1 MNANRWTFLGI
12 TAAEGLLPFPSPN
25 KDILLIGAR
34 QLAKM
39 EREREREIE
48 KERER
53 ARARKR
59 DM

>member
-25 KDILLIGAR
+25 KDILLIGAK
-34 QLAKM
+34 QLAQM
-39 EREREREIE
+39 EREIGSA
-48 KERER
+48 KERES
-53 ARARKR
+53 ARAQKW